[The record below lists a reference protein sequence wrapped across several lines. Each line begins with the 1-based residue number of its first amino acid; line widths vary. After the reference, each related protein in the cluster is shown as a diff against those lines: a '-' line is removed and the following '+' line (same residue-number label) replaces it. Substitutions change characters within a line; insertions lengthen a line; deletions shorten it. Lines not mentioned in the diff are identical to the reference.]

1 MWENGHTDVFAGISV
16 FGTARLTNRVATYEI
31 GMLYAPPD
39 QPQNLFRFVK
49 ELESVASDL
58 GANSLEIY
66 GFGIINSKLFNPSIA
81 TRLGYKCETLD
92 SGRVI
97 RLSKNL
103 FGGE

>member
-1 MWENGHTDVFAGISV
+1 MKLVCYMRHQINHKTF
-16 FGTARLTNRVATYEI
+16 F
-31 GMLYAPPD
+31 
-39 QPQNLFRFVK
+39 
-49 ELESVASDL
+49 ESVASDL